1 MLEVS
6 DQPVNQRLNQL
17 RVVLIQKD
25 VDAYLFK
32 ASHDQANEERI
43 EVV

>member
-6 DQPVNQRLNQL
+6 DQPVNQRLKQL

-25 VDAYLFK
+25 VNAYFFK
-32 ASHDQANEERI
+32 AGYDQANEERI